1 MGHRPVPASTRVA
14 APPGRLDRSPWRST
28 HTTIALA
35 LGFGWMLDAFE
46 VSIINT
52 LVGPIQATFGLSDR
66 QVLWAYVAWFVGIAI
81 GALGF
86 GYLAD
91 RIGRRRLFV
100 ATLLLYSVA
109 AIATSRS
116 WNYES
121 FVVFRFIT
129 ALGVGGEYSAV
140 ASAIS
145 EFVPG
150 RHRGRTNA
158 LVMNFWAL
166 GGILA
171 GLVTIIVLG
180 TLGGESWRYAML
192 FGAVSAVYALFA
204 RRHIP
209 ESPRWLASQGKL
221 READA
226 VITEITGLEGEDVS
240 AELERP
246 RASFREQLGELRR
259 DYRGR
264 LAFGMA
270 LDFSEAFGYYGL
282 YTAVAVF
289 VLTDGVV
296 EISAGAVGW
305 FYVIGNVGALAGG
318 FAVAIALDRIGRKP
332 SVPIAYTGAALS
344 MFLIPAAA
352 GTGSAALTLGA
363 FVIGAFWA
371 TCGWVSAY
379 PTFSEIFPTH
389 LRATGIGASVGFGR
403 IGAIVGQIVLAETAV
418 VFGLWSVF
426 TLLAAAWMIGA
437 IAGVIWW
444 IHGIEGR
451 GMSLE
456 QLGRPRG
463 ATGGAI
469 PQSPVPQSP

>member
-1 MGHRPVPASTRVA
+1 MGHRVVSAEAVEDGLH
-14 APPGRLDRSPWRST
+14 GRLDRSPWRPM

-66 QVLWAYVAWFVGIAI
+66 QVLWAFVAWFAGIAI

-100 ATLLLYSVA
+100 ATLILYSIA

-121 FVVFRFIT
+121 FVIFRFIT

-171 GLVTIIVLG
+171 GLVTIVVLG

-209 ESPRWLASQGKL
+209 ESPRWLAAQGRL
-221 READA
+221 EEADA
-226 VITEITGLEGEDVS
+226 VITEITGLQGDVS
-240 AELERP
+240 AELGRP
-246 RASFREQLGELRR
+246 RGSFREQLRELRQK
-259 DYRGR
+259 YPGR

-282 YTAVAVF
+282 YTAIAVF

-344 MFLIPAAA
+344 MFLVPAAA
-352 GTGSAALTLGA
+352 GTGSPALTLGA
-363 FVIGAFWA
+363 FVIAAFWA

-389 LRATGIGASVGFGR
+389 LRATGIGASVGVGR
-403 IGAIVGQIVLAETAV
+403 IGAIICQIVLAESAGA
-418 VFGLWSVF
+418 FGLWSVF

-437 IAGVIWW
+437 IAGVAWW
-444 IHGIEGR
+444 IYGIEARGR
-451 GMSLE
+451 SLE
-456 QLGRPRG
+456 ELGRPR
-463 ATGGAI
+463 AARNAPI
-469 PQSPVPQSP
+469 PQSP